1 MRSHPRSLLKGGQVY
16 TVSLSST
23 ATLKDSSTAQ
33 QSKTGSG
40 ERALTHVLM
49 IGPSMEVVGGQAVQ
63 ASRLFSALEQLPQ
76 LAMTFLPIGPRPPK
90 SLAWV
95 SKVPLLRTLV
105 SFALYICQVA
115 SAMRRHHV
123 VHIFTA
129 GLSSYT
135 LWTIPALF
143 FGRLFKKK
151 LIINYRDGQA
161 EQHITEW
168 RSAKPTLLLADRVV
182 TPSGFLVDV
191 FGRHGIKA
199 QSIVNVIDTGRF
211 RYRKRRKLRPVFMTN
226 RMLEPLYNVECVLK
240 AFAIIQAQYPEAS
253 LTIAH
258 DGCCRSELEELAQN
272 LQLRNTSFIGKVSQ
286 ADIPD
291 LYDSADIYL
300 MSPNI
305 DNMPGTLLECFASGL
320 PAVSTAAG
328 GIPYIAKDRESALLV
343 NINDHKALAARA
355 IELLENEDLVEHL
368 TEHGLREVGKYHW
381 KPVRD
386 QWAALYQE
394 LSA

>member
-1 MRSHPRSLLKGGQVY
+1 MP
-16 TVSLSST
+16 LSST
-23 ATLKDSSTAQ
+23 VTLQNNSAAEQ
-33 QSKTGSG
+33 PRVAAR
-40 ERALTHVLM
+40 ERVLLHVLM
-49 IGPSMEVVGGQAVQ
+49 IGPSMNIVGGQAVQ

-76 LAMTFLPIGPRPPK
+76 LAMKFFPIGSRLPNG
-90 SLAWV
+90 LAWA
-95 SKVPLLRTLV
+95 SRVPLLRTV
-105 SFALYICQVA
+105 ISFGVYIFRVA
-115 SAMRRHHV
+115 SAIGKHDV
-123 VHIFTA
+123 IHIFTA

-168 RSAKPTLLLADRVV
+168 RSAKPTLLLANRIV

-191 FGRHGIKA
+191 FGRYGIKA
-199 QSIVNVIDTGRF
+199 QSIVNVIDTGKF
-211 RYRKRRKLRPVFMTN
+211 RYRKRRKLRPIFMTN
-226 RMLEPLYNVECVLK
+226 RMLEPLYNVECVLR
-240 AFAIIQAQYPEAS
+240 AFAIIQSQYPEAS

-258 DGCCRSELEELAQN
+258 DGYCRPALEKFAGDLG
-272 LQLRNTSFIGKVSQ
+272 LRNTHFIGKVSQ

-291 LYDSADIYL
+291 LYDSADVYL

-320 PAVSTAAG
+320 PAVATAAG
-328 GIPYIAKDRESALLV
+328 GIPYIAKDRDSALLV
-343 NINDHKALAARA
+343 PINDHEALAAGA
-355 IELLENEDLVEHL
+355 IELLENESLVEHL
-368 TEHGLREVGKYHW
+368 TEHGLREAEKYHW

>member
-1 MRSHPRSLLKGGQVY
+1 MP
-16 TVSLSST
+16 LSST
-23 ATLKDSSTAQ
+23 VTLKNSSAAEQ
-33 QSKTGSG
+33 PRVAAR
-40 ERALTHVLM
+40 ERALIHVLM
-49 IGPSMEVVGGQAVQ
+49 IGPSMNIVGGQAVQ

-76 LAMTFLPIGPRPPK
+76 LVMKFFPIGSRFPK
-90 SLAWV
+90 GLAWARE
-95 SKVPLLRTLV
+95 VPLFRTVV
-105 SFALYICQVA
+105 SFAVYIFRVA
-115 SAMRRHHV
+115 AAIGKHDV
-123 VHIFTA
+123 IHIFTA

-143 FGRLFKKK
+143 FGRLFRKK

-168 RSAKPTLLLADRVV
+168 RSAKPTLLLADRVI

-191 FGRHGIKA
+191 FGRYGVKA
-199 QSIVNVIDTGRF
+199 QSIVNVIDTGKF
-211 RYRKRRKLRPVFMTN
+211 RYRKRRKLRPIFMTN
-226 RMLEPLYNVECVLK
+226 RMLEPLYNVECVLR
-240 AFAIIQAQYPEAS
+240 AFAVIQSQYPEAS
-253 LTIAH
+253 LTVAH
-258 DGCCRSELEELAQN
+258 DGCCRPALEKLAGD
-272 LQLRNTSFIGKVSQ
+272 LGLCNTHFIGRVSQ

-291 LYDSADIYL
+291 LYDSADVYL

-343 NINDHKALAARA
+343 PINDHEALAARA
-355 IELLENEDLVEHL
+355 IELLENESLVEHL
-368 TEHGLREVGKYHW
+368 TEHGLREAEKYHW